1 MDENRHNRMQI
12 IADQNI
18 PFVKECFSS
27 IGTVSLCAGR
37 EITSAAVKDA
47 DLLLVR
53 SVTNVNAQLLYGSR
67 VKFVATATIGTDHID
82 LDYLKKRDIAF
93 ASAPGSNANSVAEY
107 IVTALLTIAEKH
119 HISLF
124 DKSLGIIGVGN
135 VGRRVANKA
144 DALGL
149 KVMLND
155 PPLQRQTNDPKYL
168 QLKALYNCD
177 FITFHTPLTK
187 IGTDK
192 TYHLADE
199 SFLNSLRPGA
209 VFLNTA
215 RGGVMDT
222 ISLKKAILSKH
233 ISACVLD
240 VWENEPN
247 IDTELLTM
255 VDLATPHIAGYS
267 YDGKVAGMIMIY
279 EAACNFLKKK
289 PLHTIND
296 FLPTPPIPSIELTTP
311 LDDQYAA
318 IRHLTKRI
326 YNIEA
331 DDRRTREILTTPTY
345 NRGKL
350 FDELRKKYPIRREFQ
365 NTVITTKNAA
375 LAKSLSGIGFSIK
388 A

>member
-1 MDENRHNRMQI
+1 MQI

-27 IGTVSLCAGR
+27 IGTVSLFAGR
-37 EITSAAVKDA
+37 EITAAAVKDA

-53 SVTNVNAQLLYGSR
+53 SITNVNSQLLDGSK

-82 LDYLKKRDIAF
+82 LDYLKSCGIAF

-107 IVTALLTIAEKH
+107 IVTALLTIAERH
-119 HISLF
+119 HISLAE
-124 DKSLGIIGVGN
+124 KSLGIVGVGN
-135 VGRRVANKA
+135 VGSRVVKKTAS
-144 DALGL
+144 LGL
-149 KVMLND
+149 KVLLND

-168 QLKALYNCD
+168 SLKDLYNCD

-187 IGTDK
+187 TGTDK

-199 SFLNSLRPGA
+199 NLFSSLKPGA
-209 VFLNTA
+209 VFLNTS

-222 ISLKKAILSKH
+222 AALKKAIASKH

-247 IDTELLTM
+247 IDSELLAM
-255 VDLATPHIAGYS
+255 VDLASPHIAGYS

-279 EAACNFLKKK
+279 EAACNFLKRKA
-289 PLHTIND
+289 LHTIND
-296 FLPTPPIPSIELTTP
+296 FLPPPPIPLIELNAP
-311 LDDQYAA
+311 LDDPQSA

-326 YNIEA
+326 YDIEA
-331 DDRRTREILTTPTY
+331 DDARTREILNTPTY
-345 NRGKL
+345 NRGKF

-365 NTVITTKNAA
+365 NTVVSISNTAIA
-375 LAKSLSGIGFSIK
+375 QSLAGIGFSIK
-388 A
+388 S

>member
-1 MDENRHNRMQI
+1 MQI

-27 IGTVSLCAGR
+27 IGDVSLCAGR
-37 EITSAAVKDA
+37 QIAPAAVKDA

-53 SVTNVNAQLLYGSR
+53 SVTDVNAQLLDGSKVR
-67 VKFVATATIGTDHID
+67 FVATATIGTDHID
-82 LDYLKKRDIAF
+82 LDYLKQRGIAF
-93 ASAPGSNANSVAEY
+93 SAAPGSNANSVAEY
-107 IVTALLTIAEKH
+107 ITCAILTIAERR
-119 HISLF
+119 HISLSG
-124 DKSLGIIGVGN
+124 KSLGIVGVGN
-135 VGRRVANKA
+135 VGSRVAKKA
-144 DALGL
+144 AALGL
-149 KVMLND
+149 KVLLND

-168 QLKALYNCD
+168 PLKDLYECD

-187 IGTDK
+187 TGIDK

-199 SFLNSLRPGA
+199 NLFSSLKSGI
-209 VFLNTA
+209 VFLNTS

-222 ISLKKAILSKH
+222 ISLKKAIHSKR

-247 IDTELLTM
+247 IDAELLEM
-255 VDLATPHIAGYS
+255 VDIASPHIAGYS

-279 EAACNFLKKK
+279 EAACNFLKIK

-296 FLPTPPIPSIELTTP
+296 FLPPPPIPSIELNAP
-311 LDDQYAA
+311 LDDPQAA

-326 YNIEA
+326 YDIEA
-331 DDRRTREILTTPTY
+331 DDARTREILTTPTY

-365 NTVITTKNAA
+365 NTVITTENPA
-375 LAKSLSGIGFSIK
+375 LAKSLAGIGFSIK
-388 A
+388 S